1 MRVMGRVEAG
11 GSPMK
16 ILEWTDIDNIDD
28 AQESKEL
35 NACYIGVGDTVVRV
49 YLNHESYK
57 AYAESSDP
65 AASKE
70 ALLFLCNLGY
80 EPVIRE

>member
-1 MRVMGRVEAG
+1 MT
-11 GSPMK
+11 MK
-16 ILEWTDIDNIDD
+16 IIEWSEIED
-28 AQESKEL
+28 ADESWEAQQL
-35 NACYIGVGDTVVRV
+35 NACFIEVGDTVVRV
-49 YLNHESYK
+49 YLNHETYK
-57 AYAESSDP
+57 AYAESTDP

>member
-1 MRVMGRVEAG
+1 
-11 GSPMK
+11 MK
-16 ILEWTDIDNIDD
+16 IMEWSEIEDADEALE
-28 AQESKEL
+28 AQEL

-49 YLNHESYK
+49 YMDHEAYK
-57 AYAESSDP
+57 AYAESTDP